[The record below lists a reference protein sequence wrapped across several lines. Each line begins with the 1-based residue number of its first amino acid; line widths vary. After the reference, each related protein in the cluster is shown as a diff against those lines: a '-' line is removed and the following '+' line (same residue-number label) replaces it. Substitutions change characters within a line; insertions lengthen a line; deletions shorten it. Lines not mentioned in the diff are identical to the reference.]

1 MSGVKYSRIQL
12 EREQKARQEARNR
25 INQLTANI
33 RAFQQ
38 QINTLLAAIPQGVRD
53 SFPQEIRRVLAWQ
66 GVAIPALSS
75 EMNSMQLNAIAD
87 RLQQQQEEGRAC
99 LTLSVEVKEKR
110 REAKARALAGRL
122 EVLKGETAGMED
134 LLNRWRPGSFADLS
148 QGLDALYTPIETGV
162 FVEVEKQ
169 LGQVGDRLRQLQQE
183 VTILQ
188 AQDEQR
194 AKVLS
199 ALQEVC
205 REMGWGEERAP
216 ALEDEQN
223 PASPIRFDVDTYSA
237 GIMTFRLTLEGIK
250 VDSPITR
257 EGAACYAEFNNFS
270 ERLKKFGVLTKFESL
285 ETPEEPPRL
294 MEKGELDLPDEGISQ
309 AMEK

>member
-1 MSGVKYSRIQL
+1 MSGVKYSRIEL
-12 EREQKARQEARNR
+12 EQEQKARQEAQHR
-25 INQLTANI
+25 INQLEASI

-38 QINTLLAAIPQGVRD
+38 QINTLLAAIPQGVQD
-53 SFPQEIRRVLAWQ
+53 SFPQEIRRALAWQ
-66 GVAIPALSS
+66 GMTIPAASS
-75 EMNSMQLNAIAD
+75 AVSNAQLNAVAD
-87 RLQQQQEEGRAC
+87 RLQQQQQEGKAC
-99 LTLSVEVKEKR
+99 LALLVEVKEVR
-110 REAKARALAGRL
+110 RSTKARALAGRL
-122 EVLKGETAGMED
+122 EVLKGEAAGMED

-148 QGLDALYTPIETGV
+148 QRLDALYASIETGA

-169 LGQVGDRLRQLQQE
+169 LGQLGECLRELHQE
-183 VTILQ
+183 VTTLQ
-188 AQDEQR
+188 GQDEQR

-205 REMGWGEERAP
+205 REMGWGEERKP

-250 VDSPITR
+250 VNSPITS

-285 ETPEEPPRL
+285 EAPEEPPRL
-294 MEKGELDLPDEGISQ
+294 MERGELDLPDEGSSQ
-309 AMEK
+309 TMEK